1 MPAEAETTET
11 TLIILGMD
19 TKVLRD
25 KVEKA
30 LSAVKGVEDATGDI
44 KSKAVV
50 VKGEVERELLL
61 EALEPLGLKVE
72 EPPPPPSEYKT
83 WVARIGSNVV
93 LRQMP
98 RAFNVVFVPLALC
111 FVYWQAMM
119 LLSELKY
126 VKKLPSYLK
135 EVRAGHP
142 PPIRSPSCP
151 PSPRRRPWSSHD
163 PRGRTDRREP
173 RRAARSR
180 RTART

>member
-19 TKVLRD
+19 TQVLRD

-83 WVARIGSNVV
+83 WVERIGSNVV
-93 LRQMP
+93 PGPVDASLY
-98 RAFNVVFVPLALC
+98 FVPSR
-111 FVYWQAMM
+111 VY
-119 LLSELKY
+119 LF
-126 VKKLPSYLK
+126 
-135 EVRAGHP
+135 AG
-142 PPIRSPSCP
+142 
-151 PSPRRRPWSSHD
+151 
-163 PRGRTDRREP
+163 
-173 RRAARSR
+173 
-180 RTART
+180 